1 MKKRFLSLALALAMC
16 LGLLTVPALAAS
28 GGAPYSKTYLDG
40 VSGISYADYF
50 EVDPADLGFDGKVE
64 QVTCE
69 IYHYTGTWD
78 SALSAVCSAFEKAGF
93 TVDVETNEDNDK
105 EYTFYQGIDVYF
117 TMGQTTIENLLESD
131 ENFAVFHFRYI
142 NTDSETQDPEPSATP
157 APSGTPASG
166 TAGLSN
172 FTKSNTYAAGQFT
185 DVASGAWYASY
196 VQAAYEYGLMQ
207 GVSANTFNV
216 NGKLT
221 IGETIA
227 IAARLH
233 ATYQGKGY
241 TFPTGTPWY
250 QPYVDYA
257 IENGICSAY
266 PDYTAVIS
274 RASFAMILTNALPA
288 EALQAKNTVEE
299 NGIPD
304 VPSDANYH
312 DAVYRL
318 YRAGVL
324 SGTDSSGTFAPF
336 NQITRAEVSVILSN
350 MVDPSMRKSFT
361 LKAVVKPTALTLSA
375 PNFVVNTGAKQALK
389 ATVTPTNTTLP
400 VTWSSS
406 NTSVATVASDGTV
419 TGVAPGTATITAK
432 CGTLTAT
439 SKVTVQKT
447 PPIDMDPDFFY
458 YGMNSVNGVKLH
470 FSGWNRSGKVI
481 NYYTLNFTYIDPV
494 GNPARDEIQGNTT
507 VNLRCVGPVKDDG
520 QLFVWQVV
528 GYVPFCGGIRLNY
541 IDLEYADGTKERV
554 TYNLTTT
561 RTERDA
567 FNSAPF

>member
-1 MKKRFLSLALALAMC
+1 MMKKRAFSFALAFIMCLSLF
-16 LGLLTVPALAAS
+16 GTSALAAS
-28 GGAPYSKTYLDG
+28 GSAPYSKTYLDG
-40 VSGISYADYF
+40 VSGLTYDSYF
-50 EVDPADLGFDGKVE
+50 EVDPSILGFEGKVD

-69 IYHYTGTWD
+69 IYQYSGTWD
-78 SALSAVCSAFEKAGF
+78 SALSSIRTAFEGAGF
-93 TVDVETNEDNDK
+93 SAKEESDENNDK
-105 EYTFYQGIDVYF
+105 SYSFIQDDDAYF
-117 TMGQTTIENLLESD
+117 TMGKTIVSALID
-131 ENFAVFHFRYI
+131 TDRAIAVFHFH
-142 NTDSETQDPEPSATP
+142 NLPTDDQDSTPSATP
-157 APSGTPASG
+157 TPSPSANPSSG
-166 TAGLSN
+166 KAGLSN
-172 FTKSNTYAAGQFT
+172 FTKSNTYTAGQFT
-185 DVASGAWYASY
+185 DVAAGAWYAAS

-207 GVSANTFNV
+207 GASANRFNI
-216 NGKLT
+216 NGNLT
-221 IGETIA
+221 VAETIT

-233 ATYQGKGY
+233 ATYQGEGY
-241 TFPTGTPWY
+241 TFPAGTPWY

-266 PDYTAVIS
+266 PDYNAVIS

-324 SGTDSSGTFAPF
+324 SGTDSAGTFAPF
-336 NQITRAEVSVILSN
+336 NSITRAEVAVILSN
-350 MVDPSMRKSFT
+350 MVDPSLRKSFT
-361 LKAVVKPTALTLSA
+361 LKAVVKPTALTLSSSS
-375 PNFVVNTGAKQALK
+375 FTVNTGATQTLK
-389 ATVTPTNTTLP
+389 ATLTPANTTLP

-406 NTSVATVASDGTV
+406 NPAVATVSNGTV
-419 TGVAPGTATITAK
+419 TGVAAGTATITAK

-439 SKVTVQKT
+439 STVTVQKT
-447 PPIDMDPDFFY
+447 PPIEMDPDFFY

-494 GNPARDEIQGNTT
+494 GNPAQDEIKGNTT
-507 VNLRCVGPVKDDG
+507 VNLKCVGPVKDDG

-567 FNSAPF
+567 FRDSPF

>member
-1 MKKRFLSLALALAMC
+1 MMKKRVLSFALALIMC
-16 LGLLTVPALAAS
+16 LSLFGTSALAAS
-28 GGAPYSKTYLDG
+28 GSAPYSRTYLDG
-40 VSGISYADYF
+40 ASGLTYDSYF
-50 EVDPADLGFDGKVE
+50 EIDPSILDVEGKAD

-69 IYHYTGTWD
+69 IYQYSGTWD
-78 SALSAVCSAFEKAGF
+78 TALSSMRTSFEDAGF
-93 TVDVETNEDNDK
+93 SFEEDTDENNDK
-105 EYTFYQGIDVYF
+105 TYTFREGVDTYF
-117 TMGQTTIENLLESD
+117 TMGKTLVSALIDTDSAI
-131 ENFAVFHFRYI
+131 AIFHFHLL
-142 NTDSETQDPEPSATP
+142 NSEDDQEPTP
-157 APSGTPASG
+157 TPSPSSNPSSG

-172 FTKSNTYAAGQFT
+172 FTKSNTYTAGQFT
-185 DVASGAWYASY
+185 DVTAGAWYAAS

-207 GVSANTFNV
+207 GASANLFNI
-216 NGKLT
+216 NGNLT
-221 IGETIA
+221 VAETIT

-241 TFPTGTPWY
+241 TFSSGSPWY
-250 QPYVDYA
+250 QPYLDYA
-257 IENGICSAY
+257 IQNGICSTY
-266 PDYTAVIS
+266 PDYNAVIS

-324 SGTDSSGTFAPF
+324 SGTDSAGTFAPF
-336 NQITRAEVSVILSN
+336 NSITRAEVAVILSN
-350 MVDPSMRKSFT
+350 MVDPSLRKSFT

-375 PNFVVNTGAKQALK
+375 ASFVVNTGATQTLK
-389 ATVTPTNTTLP
+389 ATLTPANTTLP

-406 NTSVATVASDGTV
+406 NPAVATVSNGTV

-439 SKVTVQKT
+439 STVTVQKT
-447 PPIDMDPDFFY
+447 PPIEMDADYFY

-494 GNPARDEIQGNTT
+494 GNPAQDEIKGNTT
-507 VNLRCVGPVKDDG
+507 VNLKCVGPVKDDG

-554 TYNLTTT
+554 TFNLTTT

-567 FNSAPF
+567 FRDSPF